1 MISKVENVLYTKI
14 WSIQIL
20 QRMNRKMIARSK
32 KDILIGIVTTW
43 NLHRLAVLFQDGVPL
58 VYFERNTMEPYQI
71 EGDGGPPV

>member
-1 MISKVENVLYTKI
+1 
-14 WSIQIL
+14 
-20 QRMNRKMIARSK
+20 MIAKSK

-71 EGDGGPPV
+71 EVMVDHLYKEGCDYMIDGAE